1 MMHELRKRVPFE
13 EFDYQVLLDS
23 LKDYKKPR
31 DKISGL
37 LKRGDIIRV
46 KKGLYVFGD
55 DYRKGP
61 ISLEVLANLI
71 YGPSYISREYALSYY
86 GLIPEAVYLVTS
98 MTLGKNK
105 WFETPVGNFDYH
117 ALKQERYRIGIQ
129 LEKVDERRHVLIA
142 SKEKALADLI
152 YLTPKIDTVDEMREH
167 LIENLRMENLQCFK
181 KREMKEIAEAY
192 QHSNVDLLLGA
203 L

>member
-1 MMHELRKRVPFE
+1 MMHELRKRVPYE

-31 DKISGL
+31 DKISDL
-37 LKRGDIIRV
+37 LEKGDIIRV

-55 DYRKGP
+55 DYRRGP
-61 ISLEVLANLI
+61 ISLEILANLI
-71 YGPSYISREYALSYY
+71 YGPSYISREYALSHY

-105 WFETPVGNFDYH
+105 TFETSLGNFDYRS
-117 ALKQERYRIGIQ
+117 LNKERYAIGVT
-129 LEKVDERRHVLIA
+129 LEKIDEKRTALFA
-142 SKEKALADLI
+142 TQEKALADLL
-152 YLTPKIDTVDEMREH
+152 YLTPKIETVQDMREH
-167 LIENLRMENLQCFK
+167 LTENLRIDDLKGFNK
-181 KREMKEIAEAY
+181 KLMKEIAEAY
-192 QHSNVDLLLGA
+192 SNSNVDLLAGA